1 MENKRQNVIVSPS
14 LTYQGDFSDPLS
26 EGFDRIY
33 MYLLK
38 EDDSRDEVMP
48 CCSGDAEID
57 NLLIQ
62 ASQMYEASRE
72 DGENDTMIDNLL
84 LQASQEVENQLVKS

>member
-14 LTYQGDFSDPLS
+14 LIRQGDFSDPLS

-38 EDDSRDEVMP
+38 EDDTRDEVMP
-48 CCSGDAEID
+48 C
-57 NLLIQ
+57 
-62 ASQMYEASRE
+62 
-72 DGENDTMIDNLL
+72 
-84 LQASQEVENQLVKS
+84 